1 MFRTI
6 RKEIE
11 EIASS
16 LKGEFR
22 KIELFIECPLDT
34 GVSVKTNAVCLEGNV
49 ALSIAR
55 VRPFFKFVEELR
67 ASSFEKFNRVKIT
80 VYPDL
85 RITEEREFDRNLQE
99 QAERDVL

>member
-16 LKGEFR
+16 LKGEFE
-22 KIELFIECPLDT
+22 KIEIFIECPLDT
-34 GVSVKTNAVCLEGNV
+34 GVSVKTSAVCSEGNV

-55 VRPFFKFVEELR
+55 VRPFFKFTEELR
-67 ASSFEKFNRVKIT
+67 SSGCERFNRVKIT
-80 VYPDL
+80 VFPDL
-85 RITEEREFDRNLQE
+85 RITEDREFDRNLQD